1 MFFFP
6 VLGLLCTRGRIHY
19 AEPCHF
25 CQVCSSYLDVLE
37 CPEYSAGKSLCLF
50 QIVSVMLTQ
59 TTFAPISREFYL
71 CPEAKKSASS
81 IPASFGQLH
90 LVGTFRA
97 CHVNVTSL
105 AQEKL
110 HQYRIEG
117 VITCM
122 LDICVDNVFDVWEA
136 DTRANTK
143 DTKGQLRSGCWIP
156 PSL

>member
-1 MFFFP
+1 
-6 VLGLLCTRGRIHY
+6 
-19 AEPCHF
+19 
-25 CQVCSSYLDVLE
+25 
-37 CPEYSAGKSLCLF
+37 
-50 QIVSVMLTQ
+50 MLTQ

-81 IPASFGQLH
+81 IPTSFGQLH

-122 LDICVDNVFDVWEA
+122 LDICVDIVFDV
-136 DTRANTK
+136 
-143 DTKGQLRSGCWIP
+143 
-156 PSL
+156 